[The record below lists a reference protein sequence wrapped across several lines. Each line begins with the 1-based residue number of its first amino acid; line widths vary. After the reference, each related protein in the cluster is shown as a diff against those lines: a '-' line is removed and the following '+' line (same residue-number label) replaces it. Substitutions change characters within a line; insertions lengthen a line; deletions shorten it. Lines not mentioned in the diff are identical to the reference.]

1 MLTFGPVPSRRLGN
15 SLGINNIPPKIC
27 SYSCIYCQLGRTKKI
42 QVHRREFYSIDEI
55 IRSVEERLERVKNV
69 DYLAFVPDGEPTLD
83 MNLGKEIDALK
94 QFGIRIAVITNS
106 SLIWDEK
113 VREEL
118 SKAEWV
124 SLKVDAVSKEI
135 WKKINRPHKAL
146 NLEKILNGIKEFSK
160 EFVTETMLINGVNDN
175 KEELKKI
182 ADFLSAVEPKK
193 SYISIP
199 IRPPAEKW
207 VRHASEQA
215 INLAYQIFSERGI
228 SVEFLLGYEGNEFA
242 FTGNVEKDLLS
253 ITSVHPMRK
262 DAVEEFLRKAEAD
275 WSVIERLIKEN
286 KLIEIEYGGN
296 KFYMRRL

>member
-42 QVHRREFYSIDEI
+42 QVHRQEFYSIDEI
-55 IRSVEERLERVKNV
+55 VRSVEERLERVKNV

-94 QFGIRIAVITNS
+94 QYGIRIAVITNS

-182 ADFLSAVEPKK
+182 ADFLSAIEPKK

-207 VRHASEQA
+207 VRRASEQA
-215 INLAYQIFSERGI
+215 INLAYHIFSERGI

>member
-42 QVHRREFYSIDEI
+42 QVHRQEFYSIDEI

-94 QFGIRIAVITNS
+94 QYGIRIAVITNS

-182 ADFLSAVEPKK
+182 ADFLSAIEPKK

-207 VRHASEQA
+207 VRRASEQA

-228 SVEFLLGYEGNEFA
+228 SVEFLLSYEGNEFA

>member
-42 QVHRREFYSIDEI
+42 QVHRQEFYSIDEI
-55 IRSVEERLERVKNV
+55 VRSVEERLERVKNV

-182 ADFLSAVEPKK
+182 ADFLSAIEPKK

-207 VRHASEQA
+207 VRRASEQA
-215 INLAYQIFSERGI
+215 INLAYHIFSERGI

-286 KLIEIEYGGN
+286 KLIE
-296 KFYMRRL
+296 

>member
-42 QVHRREFYSIDEI
+42 QAHRREFYSIDEI

-175 KEELKKI
+175 KEELEKI

-207 VRHASEQA
+207 VRRASEQA

-228 SVEFLLGYEGNEFA
+228 SVEFLLSYEGNEFA
-242 FTGNVEKDLLS
+242 FTGNIEKDLLS

-262 DAVEEFLRKAEAD
+262 DAVEEFLRKAKAD
-275 WSVIERLIKEN
+275 WSVIEGLIKEN

>member
-1 MLTFGPVPSRRLGN
+1 KEIFKEVRR
-15 SLGINNIPPKIC
+15 K
-27 SYSCIYCQLGRTKKI
+27 
-42 QVHRREFYSIDEI
+42 
-55 IRSVEERLERVKNV
+55 VEEAISRNENI
-69 DYLAFVPDGEPTLD
+69 DYLTFVPDGEPTLD

-146 NLEKILNGIKEFSK
+146 NLEKILNGIKEFGK

-182 ADFLSAVEPKK
+182 ADFLSAIEPKK

-207 VRHASEQA
+207 VRRASEQA

>member
-42 QVHRREFYSIDEI
+42 QVHRQEFYSIDEI

-94 QFGIRIAVITNS
+94 QYGIRIAVITNS

-182 ADFLSAVEPKK
+182 ADFLSAIEPKK

-207 VRHASEQA
+207 VRRASEQA
-215 INLAYQIFSERGI
+215 INLAYHIFSERGI

>member
-42 QVHRREFYSIDEI
+42 QVHRQEFYSIDEI

-94 QFGIRIAVITNS
+94 QYGIRIAVITNS

-182 ADFLSAVEPKK
+182 ADFLSAIEPKK

-207 VRHASEQA
+207 VRRASEQA

>member
-55 IRSVEERLERVKNV
+55 VRSVEKRLERVKNV

-146 NLEKILNGIKEFSK
+146 NLEKILNGIKEFGK

-182 ADFLSAVEPKK
+182 ADFLSAIEPKK

-207 VRHASEQA
+207 VRRASEQA

-262 DAVEEFLRKAEAD
+262 DAVEEFLRKAKAD

>member
-55 IRSVEERLERVKNV
+55 VRSVEERLERVKNV

-146 NLEKILNGIKEFSK
+146 NLEKILNGIKEFGK

-182 ADFLSAVEPKK
+182 ADFLSAIEPKK

-207 VRHASEQA
+207 VRRASEQA

-228 SVEFLLGYEGNEFA
+228 SVEFLLSYEGNEFA

>member
-42 QVHRREFYSIDEI
+42 QVHRQEFYSIDEI
-55 IRSVEERLERVKNV
+55 VRSVEERLERVKNV

-94 QFGIRIAVITNS
+94 QYGIRIAVITNS

-182 ADFLSAVEPKK
+182 ADFLSAIEPKK

-207 VRHASEQA
+207 VRRASEQA

-228 SVEFLLGYEGNEFA
+228 SVEFLLSYEGNEFA